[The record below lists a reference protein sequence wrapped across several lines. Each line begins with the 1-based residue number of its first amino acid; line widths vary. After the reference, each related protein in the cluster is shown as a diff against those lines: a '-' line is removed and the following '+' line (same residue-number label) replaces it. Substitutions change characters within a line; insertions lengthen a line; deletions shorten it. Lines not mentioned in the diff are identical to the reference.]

1 MNHCQVIDPDFSMKT
16 LNGRELKCVQDYK
29 YLGSF
34 ISSSEKDF
42 KTRKGMAWTA
52 CNNLHNVL
60 TSSFDDKIKINTFKT
75 MIEPILLYGSETW
88 TLNARQQQRLDG
100 TYTRL
105 LMLVRNISWRSHPTL
120 QTIYGDLPRVS
131 QVLWSRRV
139 QFAGHC
145 FRATN
150 EVVSPLIL
158 WKSRSVGRRS
168 RKLTY
173 PDAIARDSGIRFYNL
188 SVAMQDRNTWR
199 DIVRSISTAVER
211 WWWWWW
217 KNLLQI
223 YLDLFV
229 KFAFGWILIKLFQQI
244 ITRIRVPKCD
254 TNVKQNPIG
263 LKRSIVTSL
272 RLLFHG
278 INR

>member
-52 CNNLHNVL
+52 CNNLHNVW
-60 TSSFDDKIKINTFKT
+60 TSSLDDKIKINTFKT

-105 LMLVRNISWRSHPTL
+105 LMYVQNISWRSHPTL
-120 QTIYGDLPRVS
+120 QTIYGDRPRVS
-131 QVLWSRRV
+131 QVVRSRRV
-139 QFAGHC
+139 QFAGHY

-158 WKSRSVGRRS
+158 WKSQSVGRRS

-173 PDAIARDSGIRFYNL
+173 PDVIARESGIRFDDL

-211 WWWWWW
+211 
-217 KNLLQI
+217 
-223 YLDLFV
+223 
-229 KFAFGWILIKLFQQI
+229 
-244 ITRIRVPKCD
+244 
-254 TNVKQNPIG
+254 
-263 LKRSIVTSL
+263 
-272 RLLFHG
+272 
-278 INR
+278 